1 MRLSGVKHIIKN
13 FNISRVILLLFM
25 FTSLNSAYSQFY
37 NGSQLTFGKNRVQF
51 DDRFWSFYRFEKFDT
66 YFYIGGK
73 QLAIYTAKYADK
85 CLKDIEKKLDY
96 ELGDK
101 VQFIIFNKLS
111 DLKQSNIGYLS
122 NEIYN
127 IGGVTHIVG
136 SKVFLYFDGN
146 HKNFEKQIRAGLAKV
161 IITEMIYGSKI
172 TANIKNSAL
181 MNIPDWYVNGLVSF
195 ISEEW
200 NTSLD
205 NYIRDNIF
213 RGYFTKF
220 YSLSG
225 DDAVLAGHAMWKFI
239 ADKYGAPAVSN
250 IIYMTKISRNIES
263 GFMFVLGISFKT
275 LLNDMVSYY
284 EQQYSDFEKQS
295 TKNENEQLLK
305 KQKANTIY
313 CQYRISPD
321 GKYSAYIT
329 NQMGQYKVL
338 LMDNDTKKVKCL
350 LKKEPKLE
358 EKTDLSYPLI
368 AWHPSSKI
376 LSIIFENK
384 GKILLYFY
392 SPDEKTMDKQRL
404 FNIDKILDFSYSQN
418 GKMLAISGVS
428 MGQSDIYVYNLASHT
443 FEQIT
448 KDIYDDLNPRF
459 INNSSELIFSSNRTN
474 DTIKYANA
482 DEMNSITSPLE
493 DVPDRYDIFLYDYNK
508 HKPILRRVTQTNDV
522 NELYPMQYSKR
533 YLTYLSDQNGVFNR
547 YIARLD
553 SAISFVDTTTHY
565 RYFTTSFPVTNY
577 NRSILDQDVNPMSD
591 KISEIVYD
599 NGEYKMIT
607 EQKIPVK
614 ELKGINLPKTYYINQ
629 LEAAAKNKNVQVVDP
644 NKEEIDNIKAKKN
657 KKSKKISNVLINEV
671 GPTVD
676 TNKIDIN
683 DYQFGTQNG
692 KGGADTNAANKK
704 LFLLPRQENYNVEYS
719 INSLVGQI
727 DFNYL
732 NANYQKFVGGG
743 SPIFLNPGFNALFQ
757 VGVIDLLEDY
767 RITGGFRVAVNFE
780 NFEYFISFDNY
791 KKRLDKTITFYRQT
805 LEASDDYSLYKIHS
819 NTLFYVLKWPFS
831 NILSLKGTASVRYDK
846 TVYLSTDIQ
855 NLKEPNLNE
864 YWGGI
869 KGELTFDNTR
879 DRGLNLFY
887 GTRWKIFGEY
897 YQKISEKFNN
907 LVVLGVDIRNYQ
919 KISKTFIWANRL
931 AASTSFGNNC
941 LIYYLGGVDNWIV
954 PKFNNEINV
963 SQRKNFAYQTLATN
977 LRGFTQNIR
986 NGNNFVVL
994 NSELRFPIFKFFA
1007 KKPIRSEFISNFQ
1020 FIGFGDVG
1028 MAWTGWDPASD
1039 ENTKFKQTIQSGPI
1053 KVTIINERD
1062 PVVGG
1067 IGLGA
1072 RTKLLGYFIRADYA
1086 WGIENLAFQQGVFY
1100 ISLGLDF

>member
-1 MRLSGVKHIIKN
+1 MRFFADIKKAITGNIVKCLLI
-13 FNISRVILLLFM
+13 FFLLFS
-25 FTSLNSAYSQFY
+25 FSNSFSQFY
-37 NGSQLTFGKNRVQF
+37 NGSQLTFGKNRVQY
-51 DDRFWSFYRFEKFDT
+51 DDRFWSFFRFEKFDT

-101 VQFIIFNKLS
+101 VQFIIFNKFS
-111 DLKQSNIGYLS
+111 DLKQSNIGYQS
-122 NEIYN
+122 NENYN

-146 HKNFEKQIRAGLAKV
+146 HKNFEKQIRAGIAKI

-172 TANIKNSAL
+172 TAMIKNSAL
-181 MNIPDWYVNGLVSF
+181 MNIPDWYLNGLVSY
-195 ISEEW
+195 ISEDW
-200 NTSLD
+200 NTSVD
-205 NYIRDNIF
+205 NYIRDNIL
-213 RGYFTKF
+213 RGYFKKF

-250 IIYMTKISRNIES
+250 IIYMTKISRNTES
-263 GFMFVLGISFKT
+263 GFMFVLGISFKN
-275 LLNDMVSYY
+275 LLNDMVAYY
-284 EQQYSDFEKQS
+284 EQQYADFEKQS
-295 TKNENEQLLK
+295 TKNENETLLK
-305 KQKANTIY
+305 KQKANTVY
-313 CQYRISPD
+313 SQFRISPD
-321 GKYSAYIT
+321 GKYSAYVT
-329 NQMGQYKVL
+329 NEWGQYKVL
-338 LMDNDTKKVKCL
+338 LLDNETKKIKCL
-350 LKKEPKLE
+350 LKKDPKLE
-358 EKTDLSYPLI
+358 EKTDVSYPLL

-384 GKILLYFY
+384 GKTLLYFY
-392 SPDEKTMDKQRL
+392 SPDDKTMDKQQL
-404 FNIDKILDFSYSQN
+404 FNIEKILDFSYSQN
-418 GKMLAISGVS
+418 GKMLAVSGVNL
-428 MGQSDIYVYNLASHT
+428 GQSDIYVYNLASHT

-459 INNSSELIFSSNRTN
+459 INNSSELLFSSNRPN
-474 DTIKYANA
+474 DSIKYTNA
-482 DEMNSITSPLE
+482 EEMNSITAPLE
-493 DVPDRYDIFLYDYNK
+493 NVSDRYDIFLYDYNK
-508 HKPILRRVTQTNDV
+508 RKPVLRKVTDTPDV
-522 NELYPMQYSKR
+522 NELFPMQYSKR

-553 SAISFVDTTTHY
+553 SAISFIDTATHY
-565 RYFTTSFPVTNY
+565 RYFTTSFPITNY
-577 NRSILDQDVNPMSD
+577 NRNILEQDVNPLSD
-591 KISEIVYD
+591 KISEISFD
-599 NGEYKMIT
+599 NGEYKMII
-607 EQKIPVK
+607 EQKTPVN
-614 ELKGINLPKTYYINQ
+614 ELKGIKLPKTYYINQ
-629 LEAAAKNKNVQVVDP
+629 VETALKNKGVETVDP
-644 NKEEIDNIKAKKN
+644 LKEDIENIKSKKN
-657 KKSKKISNVLINEV
+657 KKTKKISNVLLNEV
-671 GPTVD
+671 APSVD
-676 TNKIDIN
+676 TTNIDIN
-683 DYQFGTQNG
+683 NYQFGTQQVD
-692 KGGADTNAANKK
+692 GGSDSNAVRKK

-732 NANYQKFVGGG
+732 NASYQKYVGGN

-767 RITGGFRVAVNFE
+767 RITGGFRVAVSFD

-805 LEASDDYSLYKIHS
+805 LQAADDYSLFKIHS
-819 NTLFYVLKWPFS
+819 NSLYYILKWPFS
-831 NILSLKGTASVRYDK
+831 SVLSLKGTASVRYDK
-846 TVYLSTDIQ
+846 TVFLSTDIQ

-864 YWGGI
+864 YWAGI

-879 DRGLNLFY
+879 DRGINLFY

-897 YQKISEKFNN
+897 YQKFTDKFNN
-907 LVVLGVDIRNYQ
+907 LVVLGLDVRKYT

-931 AASTSFGNNC
+931 AASTSFGNNT
-941 LIYYLGGVDNWIV
+941 LIYYLGGVDNWMI

-963 SQRKNFAYQTLATN
+963 SQRKNWAYQTLATN

-986 NGNNFVVL
+986 NGNSFVVI

-1028 MAWTGWDPASD
+1028 TAWTGWDPFSE
-1039 ENTKFKQTIQSGPI
+1039 ENTKFKQTIQQGPI
-1053 KVTIINERD
+1053 KITIINERD
-1062 PVVGG
+1062 PIVGG

-1086 WGIENLAFQQGVFY
+1086 WGIENLAFQSGVFY